1 MIENTFEKRTVRVG
15 EKSGFCFGV
24 KRATSLLEEKL
35 TNKRAGERVYT
46 LGKLIHND
54 GYIEK
59 LRAMGAE
66 ITDESRL
73 DEIAEGATEN
83 TPVTLF
89 LRAHGVTAECERRI
103 REMGEK
109 NKHFSFVDC
118 TCPYVKKIHRIV
130 EENSSPDNMLLLFG
144 HSEHP
149 ETKGIISR
157 FDGEKHVFSTADEL
171 NEAIEN
177 GTLCNLDKKTPI
189 IAAQT
194 TQNSVEWNKSQKIL
208 KLLYTKPKIFD
219 TICSVTEFRQKQAE
233 TLSQRCDFMIVIGGK
248 DSSNTAKLY
257 SICKKNCANTLWVE
271 SARELSGK
279 IPKAWKNTGIVA
291 GASTPGDVIEE
302 VYKTMSAEIKENFA
316 QMLEDQPLK
325 TLNTGDVVTGTVEYV
340 SDTELQLDLGAG
352 VTGLIKA
359 EQITDDSSVKLKEM
373 YKQGDVIEAFV
384 IRVSDVEGYAELS
397 KKRADADKNR
407 FKVLEAKDTGAILEG
422 KVIEAVKGG
431 VVVNVD
437 AVKVF
442 VPASQTGVPK
452 DGDLS
457 TLLGTV
463 VKLHII
469 DVRDDKR
476 AVGSIKQVQ
485 REERKALED
494 AFWQS
499 IEEGKQ
505 YTGKIKSM
513 TSYGA
518 FVDLGGVDGM
528 VHATELSWKH
538 IKSPAEVVSIGEEI
552 TVFVKSFDAEKKRIS
567 LGYKTEETNPWY
579 IFTAKYNEGDVASV
593 KIVSLTTF
601 GAFAEI
607 VDGVDGLIHISQ
619 IADKRIA
626 HPSDVLEVGQVVDAK
641 IVGID
646 TENKKVSLSIRALLQ
661 PAEEAVEEAA
671 AEEVVEEAPA
681 ADAE

>member
-1 MIENTFEKRTVRVG
+1 MNRKVIISEG
-15 EKSGFCFGV
+15 AGFCFGV
-24 KRATSLLEEKL
+24 KRAATLLEDKLREK
-35 TNKRAGERVYT
+35 KDGERVYT

-54 GYIEK
+54 SYISRLEK
-59 LRAMGAE
+59 MGAE
-66 ITDESRL
+66 ITGEEKIEALARSAGESS
-73 DEIAEGATEN
+73 
-83 TPVTLF
+83 PVTVF
-89 LRAHGVTAECERRI
+89 LRAHGVTRECE
-103 REMGEK
+103 EK
-109 NKHFSFVDC
+109 ISELANENPYFSYVDC
-118 TCPYVKKIHRIV
+118 TCPFVKKVHRV
-130 EENSSPDNMLLLFG
+130 AEENSSPDNLFILLG
-144 HSEHP
+144 HENHP
-149 ETKGIISR
+149 ETQGIISR
-157 FDGEKHVFSTADEL
+157 FDGEKYVFSSFEEIKNAVEK
-171 NEAIEN
+171 NSM
-177 GTLCNLDKKTPI
+177 GNLHKKTPI

-194 TQNSVEWNKSQKIL
+194 TQNSVEWEKTQKFIN
-208 KLLYTKPKIFD
+208 LLYTKSKIFD
-219 TICSVTEFRQKQAE
+219 TICSVTEFRQSHAAA
-233 TLSQRCDFMIVIGGK
+233 LSKECDLMIVIGGR

-257 SICKKNCANTLWVE
+257 EICKSNCKNTIWIE
-271 SARELSGK
+271 SAAELCEK
-279 IPKAWKNTGIVA
+279 IPTAWTITGIVA
-291 GASTPGDVIEE
+291 GASTPGDEIEE

-359 EQITDDSSVKLKEM
+359 EQITDDSSVKLKET

-407 FKVLEAKDTGAILEG
+407 SKVLEAKDTGDILEG

-431 VVVNVD
+431 VVVSVD
-437 AVKVF
+437 SVKVF
-442 VPASQTGVPK
+442 VPASQTGIPR

-457 TLLGTV
+457 VLLGTK

-476 AVGSIKQVQ
+476 AVGSIKLVQ
-485 REERKALED
+485 REERRALED

-505 YTGKIKSM
+505 YTGKVKSM
-513 TSYGA
+513 TAYGA

-528 VHATELSWKH
+528 VHASELSWKH
-538 IKSPAEVVSIGEEI
+538 IKSPAEVVSVGDEI
-552 TVFVKSFDAEKKRIS
+552 TVFVKSFDVEKKRIS

-579 IFTAKYNEGDVASV
+579 IFTSKYAEGDVASV

-626 HPSDVLEVGQVVDAK
+626 HPSDVLEIGQIVDAQ

-646 TENKKVSLSIRALLQ
+646 NENKKVSLSIRALLQ
-661 PAEEAVEEAA
+661 PAEEA
-671 AEEVVEEAPA
+671 EEVVEDVIEEAVETIE
-681 ADAE
+681 DAE

>member
-1 MIENTFEKRTVRVG
+1 MNFNEVPKRTVTVA
-15 EKSGFCFGV
+15 EASGFCFGV
-24 KRATSLLEEKL
+24 KRAARLLEEKL
-35 TNKRAGERVYT
+35 NNKLDGERVFT
-46 LGKLIHND
+46 IGKLIHND
-54 GYIEK
+54 IYIERLK
-59 LRAMGAE
+59 NMGAE
-66 ITDESRL
+66 ITDEAHLSEL
-73 DEIAEGATEN
+73 SDKADEN
-83 TPVTLF
+83 SPVTVF
-89 LRAHGVTAECERRI
+89 LRAHGVTAECEAKI
-103 REMGEK
+103 LQLCK
-109 NKHFSFVDC
+109 NNPHFSYVDC
-118 TCPYVKKIHRIV
+118 TCPFVKKIHRIA
-130 EENSSPDNMLLLFG
+130 EDNSGEDNLLILLG
-144 HSEHP
+144 HSGHP
-149 ETKGIISR
+149 ETQGILSR
-157 FDGEKHVFSTADEL
+157 FAGEKYVFSTEDEVRKAVEK
-171 NEAIEN
+171 NE
-177 GTLCNLDKKTPI
+177 LVNLHKKTPI

-194 TQNSVEWNKSQKIL
+194 TQNSVEWEKTQKFL
-208 KLLYTKPKIFD
+208 NLLYTKSKIFD

-325 TLNTGDVVTGTVEYV
+325 TLNTGDVVTGTVAYV
-340 SDTELQLDLGAG
+340 TDAELQLDLGAG

-359 EQITDDSSVKLKEM
+359 EQITDDASVKLTET
-373 YKQGDVIEAFV
+373 YKPGDVIEAFV

-397 KKRADADKNR
+397 KKRVDADKNR
-407 FKVLEAKDTGAILEG
+407 FKILEAKESGVVLEG

-431 VVVNVD
+431 VVVIVD

-442 VPASQTGVPK
+442 VPASQTGIAR

-457 TLLGTV
+457 VLVGTN
-463 VKLHII
+463 VKLRII
-469 DVRDDKR
+469 DIRDDKR

-485 REERKALED
+485 REERRALEE
-494 AFWQS
+494 AFWQN

-528 VHATELSWKH
+528 VHASELSWKH
-538 IKSPAEVVSIGEEI
+538 IKSPAEVVSVGEEI

-579 IFTAKYNEGDVASV
+579 IFTNKYAEGDVASV
-593 KIVSLTTF
+593 KIVSLTSF

-619 IADKRIA
+619 IADRRIA
-626 HPSDVLEVGQVVDAK
+626 QPSDVLEVGQVVDAK

-646 TENKKVSLSIRALLQ
+646 NENKKVSLSIRALLQ
-661 PAEEAVEEAA
+661 PAEEAVAEEA
-671 AEEVVEEAPA
+671 VEEPV

>member
-1 MIENTFEKRTVRVG
+1 MSLENMEKRTVTVG
-15 EKSGFCFGV
+15 EGAGFCFGV
-24 KRATSLLEEKL
+24 KRAAESLEEKL
-35 TNKRAGERVYT
+35 RNKKDGERVFT

-54 GYIEK
+54 VYIERLK
-59 LRAMGAE
+59 KMGAE
-66 ITDESRL
+66 IIEEKDIPML
-73 DEIAEGATEN
+73 AEIASEE
-83 TPVTLF
+83 TPVTVF
-89 LRAHGVTAECERRI
+89 LRAHGVVSECEDMI
-103 REMGEK
+103 RKMCEK
-109 NKHFSFVDC
+109 NEYISYVDC
-118 TCPYVKKIHRIV
+118 TCPFVKKIHYIV
-130 EENSSPDNMLLLFG
+130 EENSGDDNILILLG
-144 HSEHP
+144 HEGHP
-149 ETKGIISR
+149 ETQGILSR

-171 NEAIEN
+171 QSAVEKGDIV
-177 GTLCNLDKKTPI
+177 NLHKKSPI

-194 TQNSVEWNKSQKIL
+194 TQNSVEWEKTKKII
-208 KLLYTKPKIFD
+208 KILYTKPKIFD
-219 TICSVTEFRQKQAE
+219 TICSVTEFRQSHAE
-233 TLSQRCDFMIVIGGK
+233 ALSKRCDFMIVIGGK
-248 DSSNTAKLY
+248 ESSNTGKLY
-257 SICKKNCANTLWVE
+257 KICKQNCKNTVWIE
-271 SARELSGK
+271 SAAELSAE
-279 IPKAWKNTGIVA
+279 IPKAYKNIGIVA
-291 GASTPGDVIEE
+291 GASTPGDIIEE
-302 VYKTMSAEIKENFA
+302 VYKTMSEIKENFA

-373 YKQGDVIEAFV
+373 YKQGDQIEAFV

-407 FKVLEAKDTGAILEG
+407 SKILEAKDSGEVLEG
-422 KVIEAVKGG
+422 QVIEAVKGG
-431 VVVNVD
+431 VVVVVD

-457 TLLGTV
+457 TLVGKI
-463 VKLHII
+463 VKLNVI

-485 REERKALED
+485 RAERKALEE
-494 AFWQS
+494 AFWQN

-505 YTGKIKSM
+505 YTGTVKSM

-528 VHATELSWKH
+528 VHASELSWKH
-538 IKSPAEVVSIGEEI
+538 IKSPAEVVAIGDEI

-567 LGYKTEETNPWY
+567 LGYKTEATNPWY
-579 IFTAKYNEGDVASV
+579 IFTGKYNEGDVASV

-626 HPSDVLEVGQVVDAK
+626 QPSEVLEVGQVVDAK
-641 IVGID
+641 IVAID
-646 TENKKVSLSIRALLQ
+646 ADNKKVSLSIRALLE
-661 PAEEAVEEAA
+661 PVVEEAVEEVA
-671 AEEVVEEAPA
+671 EEAPA